1 MQRKG
6 KNKAV
11 ATGSESLRVDNRADL
26 VQEPMQEMVVGDQS
40 MEVVEKGVGDS
51 HISCGGSTER
61 PSSLSGLQEN
71 RGKAMGKIG
80 QMLVVQDPSPEG
92 PSSTS
97 SPGQH
102 KSSMEESSTASLLIS
117 LSSN

>member
-1 MQRKG
+1 MQKKG

-40 MEVVEKGVGDS
+40 MEVVEKGDS

-71 RGKAMGKIG
+71 RGKA
-80 QMLVVQDPSPEG
+80 L
-92 PSSTS
+92 
-97 SPGQH
+97 
-102 KSSMEESSTASLLIS
+102 SLKR
-117 LSSN
+117 

>member
-1 MQRKG
+1 MQKKG

-11 ATGSESLRVDNRADL
+11 ATGSESLRVDNRAYF

-40 MEVVEKGVGDS
+40 MEVVEKGDS

-71 RGKAMGKIG
+71 RGKA
-80 QMLVVQDPSPEG
+80 L
-92 PSSTS
+92 
-97 SPGQH
+97 
-102 KSSMEESSTASLLIS
+102 SLKR
-117 LSSN
+117 